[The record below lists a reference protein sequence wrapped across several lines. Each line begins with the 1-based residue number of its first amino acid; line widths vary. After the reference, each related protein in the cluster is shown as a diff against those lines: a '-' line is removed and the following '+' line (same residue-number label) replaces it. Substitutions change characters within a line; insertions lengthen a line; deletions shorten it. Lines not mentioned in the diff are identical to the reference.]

1 MFHSSAVEHPWS
13 HEPKEHDRESLQ
25 QHHSEMRVG
34 KLTVHHDPFTVRR
47 QVQPWEQAVSLEPY
61 HNPESDSAQ
70 VTDSAQVSQE
80 QLESF
85 HHAMSRLSTS
95 PTKYAMSL
103 KLVPRPTETV
113 ETFSR
118 FVHLSVLWLVIKTAV
133 LVLCMLKN
141 ERLFKGTKWLPDAFF

>member
-1 MFHSSAVEHPWS
+1 MPCFFGFHSSAVE
-13 HEPKEHDRESLQ
+13 
-25 QHHSEMRVG
+25 
-34 KLTVHHDPFTVRR
+34 HHDPFTVRR

-70 VTDSAQVSQE
+70 VSQE
-80 QLESF
+80 QPESL

-95 PTKYAMSL
+95 PTKYHMSL
-103 KLVPRPTETV
+103 QLVPRPTETV

-133 LVLCMLKN
+133 LVLCMWKN

>member
-1 MFHSSAVEHPWS
+1 MEHPWS
-13 HEPKEHDRESLQ
+13 HEPQEHDLESLQ
-25 QHHSEMRVG
+25 QHDPEMRVE

-70 VTDSAQVSQE
+70 VTDSAQVLRE
-80 QLESF
+80 QLESL
-85 HHAMSRLSTS
+85 HHAMSRQSTS
-95 PTKYAMSL
+95 PTKLAL
-103 KLVPRPTETV
+103 HPTETV

-133 LVLCMLKN
+133 LVL
-141 ERLFKGTKWLPDAFF
+141 

>member
-1 MFHSSAVEHPWS
+1 MEDPCAQ
-13 HEPKEHDRESLQ
+13 EPQEHDLEYLQ
-25 QHHSEMRVG
+25 RYPEMWVK
-34 KLTVHHDPFTVRR
+34 KLTVHHDPFTARR
-47 QVQPWEQAVSLEPY
+47 QVQPWEQVVSLEPY

-70 VTDSAQVSQE
+70 VSQE
-80 QLESF
+80 QPESL

-95 PTKYAMSL
+95 PTKYPMSL

-113 ETFSR
+113 ETSR

-133 LVLCMLKN
+133 LVLCMWKK